1 MATTPTRNV
10 DVRADTVLTRGW
22 GGPLMN
28 INLTDRLVKT
38 LPTPASG
45 NKTYFDA
52 TIKGFGV
59 RVTAAGAR
67 AFVLNYRTRSG
78 RERRYTIGRFP
89 EWSTVAA
96 RTEAKKLRL
105 DIAANGADPVGNIQA
120 EKAEPTM
127 QDLVEE
133 RSGISGACTM
143 RS

>member
-1 MATTPTRNV
+1 MSQH
-10 DVRADTVLTRGW
+10 
-22 GGPLMN
+22 
-28 INLTDRLVKT
+28 LTDSIVKNV
-38 LPTPASG
+38 PSPATG
-45 NKTYFDA
+45 NRIDYDD

-78 RERRYTIGRFP
+78 RERRYTIVRFP
-89 EWSTVAA
+89 EWSTGAA

-127 QDLVEE
+127 QDLVDRYVSEHLPKKRA
-133 RSGISGACTM
+133 RSAKEDM
-143 RS
+143 YLMKH